1 MKKPQIECLESPSTP
16 LSSHNRSGA
25 ILAAF
30 LAALSALNCSMA
42 RAEVLV
48 YQGFHQG
55 DWPGITDTASQ
66 QINHSSAKTSG
77 DYSTGFDKNS
87 SWQVSDNTTQISVS
101 GTNYGLSLPDI
112 MTQKGFTTCGG
123 AAQFNLGMNSSEQR
137 GGYHAFTADTLKVSS
152 GTLYVRALLRLTE
165 PAAAKLISVETP
177 AGNVNG
183 SYFGFGLLGKTSAN
197 RYAPTQTSNTSSCTF
212 LMWKNKAGDYILS
225 LCLIDASGVLTHYP
239 LVTGFTMGE
248 TYLCYAE
255 ISVGAGADGQERVR
269 GGAVASTDFAGAA
282 AWAAL
287 GGSSDAVEVQLI
299 TDSSYPKAMAI
310 AGPYGTHNGV
320 FRADEFVVGTSLS
333 DILPVGGVFSVAASG
348 VQTVGTD
355 SFETEWIL
363 VADEGV
369 TADAGL
375 VWSTDETF
383 ATATTNSLGTG
394 LSADTRTA
402 TLSGLEPDTTY
413 WWKIVAEGNGAEE
426 AESAVASFTTKGAP
440 VLGTATATAD
450 GETASFSVAL
460 ATAAMENTLATSVSV
475 FYGTD
480 GETWTELPLGSASE
494 AQTFSGTVQS
504 LGYGVTCQW
513 YAQATATL
521 AGGRVLSA
529 QTDIAS
535 FTTLYNGDMY
545 VDAAAQSATAPYSTP
560 ATATP
565 SIATALAL
573 ATDGATIHVAPGLYK
588 ISTPLNVTSAVRIL
602 GDDMAP
608 SRVVVSNTAGVAW
621 GNTNHRCVTLNHQ
634 DAVVS
639 GITFEN
645 GKDYGDG
652 GNVRIDANGGMVT
665 NCVIRNGFTRED
677 NTSAG
682 ANVAIVGPG
691 KVTHC
696 KIFGGWEN
704 NCNGCTKT
712 SSVYL
717 DASDARI
724 ENCLIDGFLGS
735 DVPSQPTKNS
745 CGIYIA
751 NGVAA
756 NCTVMNCTS
765 PYTEAAGVAGIL
777 ISSDSGRAVN
787 CVSVAN
793 VDSNGTVR
801 AFLASQ
807 VSRAVNC
814 AFDAIEGEA
823 AIPDGMVNPVV
834 GTAASFFKDYANG
847 DYTPAGPLVN
857 KGANY
862 EGMASVDLAGN
873 PRKIG
878 SKIDIGCYEASSSA
892 LMIVVR

>member
-504 LGYGVTCQW
+504 LGYGVTYQW
-513 YAQATATL
+513 YAKATATL
-521 AGGRVLSA
+521 TGGRVLSA
-529 QTDIAS
+529 QTDVAS
-535 FTTLYNGDMY
+535 FTTLYTGEMY
-545 VDAAAQSATAPYSTP
+545 VDAAAENATAPYSTA
-560 ATATP
+560 ATAAP
-565 SIATALAL
+565 DIATALAL
-573 ATDGATIHVAPGLYK
+573 ATDGATIHVAPGLYPFQSELS
-588 ISTPLNVTSAVRIL
+588 IEGAIRIIGE
-602 GDDMAP
+602 GDTV
-608 SRVVVSNTAGVAW
+608 SSVVVSNAHESGNARQHQRLFVINHAEALVANLTMQK
-621 GNTNHRCVTLNHQ
+621 GE
-634 DAVVS
+634 
-639 GITFEN
+639 G
-645 GKDYGDG
+645 YGDQDG
-652 GNVRIDANGGMVT
+652 GNFYIGSAGGMVS
-665 NCVIRNGFTRED
+665 NCFVEAGYARD
-677 NTSAG
+677 NAQAAG
-682 ANVAIVGPG
+682 GWLEAGV
-691 KVTHC
+691 VTHTV
-696 KIFGGWEN
+696 FRGNRSNSGSVNWEGN
-704 NCNGCTKT
+704 RAGLLQLNGQ
-712 SSVYL
+712 
-717 DASDARI
+717 ARA
-724 ENCLIDGFLGS
+724 ENCLFTENNQTKAVTLINLGGSSVMRNCTIVDSGLSVTNEYCKEWSALRIASGATVQNVVIAGVTNTVDGSAVL
-735 DVPSQPTKNS
+735 PTETVAKF
-745 CGIYIA
+745 A
-751 NGVAA
+751 NGAVD
-756 NCTVMNCTS
+756 
-765 PYTEAAGVAGIL
+765 GD
-777 ISSDSGRAVN
+777 ISELAFPE
-787 CVSVAN
+787 
-793 VDSNGTVR
+793 GT
-801 AFLASQ
+801 
-807 VSRAVNC
+807 
-814 AFDAIEGEA
+814 IT
-823 AIPDGMVNPVV
+823 

-847 DYTPAGPLVN
+847 NYTPAGPLVN

-862 EGMASVDLAGN
+862 EGMASIDLAGKARLVG
-873 PRKIG
+873 RKV
-878 SKIDIGCYEASSSA
+878 DIGCYEAGSSA
-892 LMIVVR
+892 FVIRVR